1 MNFVRYTVQDA
12 LKKWVSTCPVMAQ
25 IWLSADSMTDRMQE
39 VIKYTHTILYLWFM
53 RKIRNFLTVE
63 LHSKDNADG
72 KTDGSYDYWYKTDK
86 YPFVHFLSC
95 HDSRGG
101 HKNTVYTFV
110 HHLLLCS
117 WSESPHTLHLEQLG
131 FMHKWNQLFS
141 NWTGLNFFLSAFY
154 NDDIL
159 HVGFA
164 LKIEKIIFRFLI
176 NVFTC

>member
-1 MNFVRYTVQDA
+1 MAFVC
-12 LKKWVSTCPVMAQ
+12 KKNW
-25 IWLSADSMTDRMQE
+25 
-39 VIKYTHTILYLWFM
+39 
-53 RKIRNFLTVE
+53 NFLTVE

-117 WSESPHTLHLEQLG
+117 WSESPHRLHLEHLG
-131 FMHKWNQLFS
+131 FMHKGNQLFF
-141 NWTGLNFFLSAFY
+141 GLDWSDFFSMNFEILTFY
-154 NDDIL
+154 ML
-159 HVGFA
+159 LFA
-164 LKIEKIIFRFLI
+164 TTKIVEIIFRFSTYFFVKLCC
-176 NVFTC
+176 N